1 MSSTQITK
9 KASTYWKTIKVAFP
23 YTIPVLTAFLVIGIT
38 YGMLMQ
44 TKGYGPLWSGLMSGV
59 AFCGSMQFVAI
70 TILSTAFDPLQAF
83 LLSLMVNARH
93 MFYGLSLLEKYKGLG
108 WRRFFCI
115 YTLCDENFSLASSI
129 EPPDDVDRGHFYFT
143 ISMLNW
149 SYWVIGSVL
158 GGLIGN
164 LITINT
170 KGLDFALIAFL
181 MVLLLEQLR
190 IAENKI
196 PAVIGTAA
204 SIVALLIFKAN
215 HFVIPAMVLLL
226 TILVVGR
233 KKICR

>member
-1 MSSTQITK
+1 MSSTQMNK
-9 KASTYWKTIKVAFP
+9 KFQNFWKTIKVAFP
-23 YTIPVLTAFLVIGIT
+23 STIPVLTAFLVIGIT
-38 YGMLMQ
+38 YGMIMQ

-59 AFCGSMQFVAI
+59 AFCGSMQFVAV

-115 YTLCDENFSLASSI
+115 YTLCDENFSVASSI
-129 EPPDDVDRGHFYFT
+129 EPPDGVERSHFYFT
-143 ISMLNW
+143 LSMLHW
-149 SYWVIGSVL
+149 SYWVIGSIL

-170 KGLDFALIAFL
+170 KGLDFALTALFV
-181 MVLLLEQLR
+181 VLLLEQLNK
-190 IAENKI
+190 AENKI
-196 PAVIGTAA
+196 PAGIGVAAATA
-204 SIVALLIFKAN
+204 ALLIFKAN
-215 HFVIPAMVLLL
+215 YFVIPAMALLV

-233 KKICR
+233 KKICL